1 MRRAFIR
8 QAYRDEVR
16 LGLDTRGLR
25 VWSGLGLVVEV
36 VGTGDLNPAN
46 GRNWSVSLFFDPK
59 DAGGDLKKKILSKI
73 LQKKKQMLKKRN
85 KKEKKIC
92 SY

>member
-8 QAYRDEVR
+8 QAYRDEIR
-16 LGLDTRGLR
+16 LGLDTWGLR

-36 VGTGDLNPAN
+36 VGTGDLNPAV

-59 DAGGDLKKKILSKI
+59 DAGGDLKKKNSFKNFTE
-73 LQKKKQMLKKRN
+73 KETN
-85 KKEKKIC
+85 VEEKK
-92 SY
+92 

>member
-1 MRRAFIR
+1 MISSATTH
-8 QAYRDEVR
+8 AM
-16 LGLDTRGLR
+16 R
-25 VWSGLGLVVEV
+25 VWLVELEVVEV

-46 GRNWSVSLFFDPK
+46 GRYWSVSLFFDPK